1 MWNDPL
7 FLLVAFAML
16 VVVVIL
22 ARGIGSIGK
31 DGISGAK
38 RSNKLMQYRIGAQAL
53 AVVLILILIYLRRG
67 AN

>member
-1 MWNDPL
+1 MWKDPL

-31 DGISGAK
+31 GGITGAK
-38 RSNKLMQYRIGAQAL
+38 KSNRLMQYRIGAQAL

-67 AN
+67 TN

>member
-1 MWNDPL
+1 MWKDPL

-31 DGISGAK
+31 GGLDGAK
-38 RSNKLMQYRIGAQAL
+38 KSNKLMQYRIAAQGL
-53 AVVLILILIYLRRG
+53 AVVFILILIYVRRVSQ
-67 AN
+67 